1 MERVVLTLG
10 NVEVDTARDPQ
21 RFWYCGKPA
30 ARGRRYPYS
39 AAPPRPVPQL
49 QPQPQLVPRF
59 ALPSATKPEPATGFP
74 PSEAFPSQQPQQ
86 Q

>member
-10 NVEVDTARDPQ
+10 NVEVDAASDPTA
-21 RFWYCGKPA
+21 GASGTVGSPA

-49 QPQPQLVPRF
+49 QPQPQPVPPFCAPLRD
-59 ALPSATKPEPATGFP
+59 
-74 PSEAFPSQQPQQ
+74 EA
-86 Q
+86 